1 MSRNIIALSGGI
13 ASSVVAD
20 LVLQQIPESELIF
33 TDTKWEDADLFRFL
47 KDLELKWNK
56 EIIFLEDGRS
66 PEELA
71 YDKNFLMNNR
81 VPFCSSELKA
91 KVLQAYV
98 EKGDTVF
105 FGIGIEEKRRV
116 IRISEIYESL
126 GVNARFTL
134 IEKGFS
140 NIEVNDIFK
149 SWNILE
155 PLLYRQGFKHNN
167 CSGGC
172 VRAGEGNWIHL
183 LKMRP
188 EVYAER
194 ERVETEF
201 SEWINKPVTF
211 LKNISLKALRERERE
226 RFAILRAR
234 ITGLYWNLQYSFLM

>member
-98 EKGDTVF
+98 EQGDTVF
-105 FGIGIEEKRRV
+105 FGIGVEEKRRV

-126 GVNARFTL
+126 GVNARFPL
-134 IEKGFS
+134 I
-140 NIEVNDIFK
+140 
-149 SWNILE
+149 
-155 PLLYRQGFKHNN
+155 
-167 CSGGC
+167 
-172 VRAGEGNWIHL
+172 
-183 LKMRP
+183 
-188 EVYAER
+188 
-194 ERVETEF
+194 
-201 SEWINKPVTF
+201 
-211 LKNISLKALRERERE
+211 
-226 RFAILRAR
+226 
-234 ITGLYWNLQYSFLM
+234 